1 MEDKTHD
8 DVEVARRYVAE
19 AVATLGNRAYGVSP
33 AELSGMVAEQ
43 ALLIRRQCDERSL
56 AMRTLTATP
65 IVCTI
70 SSLEAEAKTQR
81 IVVTFTPANGDGT
94 PETIRTDRLDGALGP
109 IVRKMWQRSLVGHR
123 AVIYKHNDA
132 PREGDRNAQG
142 YRVACWVTDLG
153 LGR

>member
-1 MEDKTHD
+1 MDDRTHA
-8 DVEVARRYVAE
+8 DVVAARRYVTE
-19 AVATLGNRAYGVSP
+19 AIASLGTRAYGVSP
-33 AELSGMVAEQ
+33 AELSGMVTDQ
-43 ALLIRRQCDERSL
+43 ALLIRRQCNERSL

-123 AVIYKHNDA
+123 AIIYKHNDA

>member
-1 MEDKTHD
+1 MEDRTHR
-8 DVEVARRYVAE
+8 DVKEAKRYVTE
-19 AVATLGNRAYGVSP
+19 AVASLGSRAYGVSP
-33 AELSGMVAEQ
+33 AELAHMVAEQ

-70 SSLEAEAKTQR
+70 SSMQAEAKTQR

-109 IVRKMWQRSLVGHR
+109 VVRKMWQKSLVGHR

-153 LGR
+153 MA